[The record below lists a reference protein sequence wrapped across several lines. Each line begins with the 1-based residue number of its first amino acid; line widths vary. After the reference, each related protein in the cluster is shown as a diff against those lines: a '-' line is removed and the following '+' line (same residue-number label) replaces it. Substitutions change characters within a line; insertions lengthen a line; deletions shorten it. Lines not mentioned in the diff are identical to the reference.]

1 MPKIWTITLLFTPL
15 LLLSQTTH
23 QEWFQIADSEIN
35 IQGTSNV
42 TDYTCFL
49 HDLSNNSD
57 LQIKST
63 RKDLLIQLENAV
75 IELKSDGFNCNNG
88 PMTSDF
94 LKTIK
99 AEEYPQIYIEFLS
112 FKLNHSVTEKSFQ
125 DNVTAKI
132 AVTLAGV
139 RKEYSFKLD
148 SLLIAMDS
156 ITTKGKKEISM
167 ADFNIEPPSALL
179 GLVKADD
186 LVTIDFRIVFNLK

>member
-1 MPKIWTITLLFTPL
+1 MLKIWIFALALAPQF
-15 LLLSQTTH
+15 LLSQTTH
-23 QEWFQIADSEIN
+23 LEWFQISDSEIN
-35 IQGTSNV
+35 ILGTSNV
-42 TDYTCFL
+42 TDYKCIL
-49 HDLSNNSD
+49 YDLDNNSD

-75 IELKSDGFNCNNG
+75 IKLKSDGFNCNNG

-94 LKTIK
+94 LKTLK
-99 AEEYPQIYIEFLS
+99 AKEYPHIYIEFLS
-112 FKLNHSVTEKSFQ
+112 FQLNHSVREKNIQ
-125 DNVTAKI
+125 NNVTAKI

-148 SLLIAMDS
+148 SLLFAMDS
-156 ITTKGKKEISM
+156 ITTSGKKEISM
-167 ADFNIEPPSALL
+167 SDFNIAPPSALL